1 MALSKLRLGQLKP
14 ADGSTTVG
22 DVHFPK
28 VKTLLPLNGSNGG
41 TSATDESN
49 SNATVT
55 FQGSSTTSTAQ
66 SKFGGSS
73 LYVPNSDPAGI
84 YFGGA
89 GTTIQ
94 LTGDFTIEWWVYRVQ
109 TTLSS
114 NMVLGPMWGVESV
127 SNPNS
132 ASNRYALIIGYM
144 SSGETNPQLW
154 CSTNGSSWNLINGA
168 YLGTAAAGTVNQWVH
183 MALTRSGATWNYYA
197 DGTRTYTANHGSD
210 ALPAAGSYVTLG
222 KSYTDANSYEAY
234 YNDLRITQGVARYT
248 GASFTVPTNAHLTSA
263 GDVNKQIVVNS
274 DADGVAI
281 GTGGINQARVAK
293 AWADI
298 DGSQTAANQIES
310 SYNISSMTDHG
321 SAQFSF
327 NFATA
332 MADADYSI
340 VGSVGLDGGSAT
352 SVAAVLIKD
361 KTTALVKVHTRYV
374 AGDGTSTNYDY
385 DIICIQ
391 VFGN

>member
-28 VKTLLPLNGSNGG
+28 VKLLLPFDGSNGA
-41 TSATDESN
+41 TSTTDS
-49 SNATVT
+49 SNANNSVT
-55 FQGSSTTSTAQ
+55 FVGTAQLSTAQ

-73 LYVPNSDPAGI
+73 LLLDGDSDYVYVANSDLGTTSTESFTIEFWTYLIAGTGSQI
-84 YFGGA
+84 NFYSEYNGASNGISFEKTSGNVLKVWNGDSARITGTTTISTGQWYHMALSGTSGSYKLFLNGTQEGSTSSNGFTA
-89 GTTIQ
+89 GTTNKYIGTFYWAG
-94 LTGDFTIEWWVYRVQ
+94 LGGAVRLVNGYIEDF
-109 TTLSS
+109 
-114 NMVLGPMWGVESV
+114 
-127 SNPNS
+127 
-132 ASNRYALIIGYM
+132 
-144 SSGETNPQLW
+144 
-154 CSTNGSSWNLINGA
+154 
-168 YLGTAAAGTVNQWVH
+168 
-183 MALTRSGATWNYYA
+183 
-197 DGTRTYTANHGSD
+197 
-210 ALPAAGSYVTLG
+210 
-222 KSYTDANSYEAY
+222 
-234 YNDLRITQGVARYT
+234 RITKGEARYT
-248 GASFTVPTNAHLTSA
+248 SNFTPPTSAHLTSA
-263 GDVNKQIVVNS
+263 GDVNKHIVVNS

-321 SAQFSF
+321 SSQFSF

-332 MADADYSI
+332 MTDADYSV
-340 VGSVGLDGGSAT
+340 VGGLGLDGGSAT